1 MDKYI
6 IRKAVPDD
14 AYWIVYVNVH
24 TWYTTY
30 KWLMPDAFLESRI
43 NAIDERTEKARELI
57 KNWAHYL
64 VVEDSETKEI
74 IWMLI
79 FWASRDE
86 NYKNLWEINAI
97 YVLDNYQKL
106 GIGKKLFF
114 EWIKE
119 LIKLGYNDM
128 IINVLE
134 WNKTIDFYKKFW
146 WKVAWDRYD
155 SIGKIQIH
163 EYVMFFE
170 NLKAIVD

>member
-1 MDKYI
+1 M
-6 IRKAVPDD
+6 
-14 AYWIVYVNVH
+14 
-24 TWYTTY
+24 
-30 KWLMPDAFLESRI
+30 F
-43 NAIDERTEKARELI
+43 
-57 KNWAHYL
+57 
-64 VVEDSETKEI
+64 
-74 IWMLI
+74 I

-86 NYKNLWEINAI
+86 NYKNSWEINAI
-97 YVLDNYQKL
+97 YVLDDYQKL